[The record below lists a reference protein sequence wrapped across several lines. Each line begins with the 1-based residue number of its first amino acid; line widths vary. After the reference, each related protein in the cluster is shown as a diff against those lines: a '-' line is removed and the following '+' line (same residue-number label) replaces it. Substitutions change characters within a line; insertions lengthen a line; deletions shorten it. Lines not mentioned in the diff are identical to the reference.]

1 MQCQSCFQDWCLFEI
16 FFSGGLICLS
26 NNGIYTQHLIVMV
39 LAPSTLM
46 LVVGHLQTVGNGNI
60 ISMSAQKRSRA
71 SLRKEEYEAEDVDS
85 ETLEEGRK
93 KIKLLEASMTRIPGT
108 GGDDEADEPV
118 DDGIRTRSLR
128 NLPGRKFNGKN
139 NHPNPTEP
147 FRNGLVQKKLRSV
160 RRGHGGGGGSGG
172 LILADEG
179 DQCDD
184 GEVEVEVQKEV
195 QQGDSCTSTSAATT
209 SKDEDDQEEEAG
221 LEVDD
226 DDDDDIS
233 SPVEDDGNFLFE
245 KPSPVD
251 FSNAEEN
258 AGVVLPRGRMK
269 RTRSI
274 ADVSSPT
281 TPTPIFQPIPY
292 PLVTGRRGRG
302 AIVKPENMEDDRVLQ
317 LPTPPPPFA
326 IPVAA
331 GKGLRMRTMRKRKYP
346 QMLAFASGSFLE
358 VAREESASV
367 STEGSGRSRRRA
379 SVCVLFSHGLA
390 EDTIKK
396 QKKVCDWWRGVTNEF
411 IRCFYLCGFSL
422 INKIPVRYVA
432 LLWALPTPQ
441 AILTL

>member
-1 MQCQSCFQDWCLFEI
+1 
-16 FFSGGLICLS
+16 
-26 NNGIYTQHLIVMV
+26 
-39 LAPSTLM
+39 
-46 LVVGHLQTVGNGNI
+46 
-60 ISMSAQKRSRA
+60 
-71 SLRKEEYEAEDVDS
+71 
-85 ETLEEGRK
+85 
-93 KIKLLEASMTRIPGT
+93 
-108 GGDDEADEPV
+108 
-118 DDGIRTRSLR
+118 
-128 NLPGRKFNGKN
+128 
-139 NHPNPTEP
+139 
-147 FRNGLVQKKLRSV
+147 
-160 RRGHGGGGGSGG
+160 
-172 LILADEG
+172 
-179 DQCDD
+179 
-184 GEVEVEVQKEV
+184 
-195 QQGDSCTSTSAATT
+195 
-209 SKDEDDQEEEAG
+209 
-221 LEVDD
+221 
-226 DDDDDIS
+226 
-233 SPVEDDGNFLFE
+233 VEDDGNFLFE
-245 KPSPVD
+245 KPSPVVL
-251 FSNAEEN
+251 SNAEEN

-281 TPTPIFQPIPY
+281 TPTPIFQPIPF

-331 GKGLRMRTMRKRKYP
+331 GKGLRMRTMRKRKDP

-396 QKKVCDWWRGVTNEF
+396 QKKVCGLVVLMNLSGVF
-411 IRCFYLCGFSL
+411 ICEFSL

>member
-1 MQCQSCFQDWCLFEI
+1 
-16 FFSGGLICLS
+16 
-26 NNGIYTQHLIVMV
+26 
-39 LAPSTLM
+39 
-46 LVVGHLQTVGNGNI
+46 
-60 ISMSAQKRSRA
+60 MSAQKRSRA
-71 SLRKEEYEAEDVDS
+71 SSRKEEYEAEDVDS

-108 GGDDEADEPV
+108 GDGNEADQPV
-118 DDGIRTRSLR
+118 DDGLRTRSLR
-128 NLPGRKFNGKN
+128 NLPGRKLNGKN

-147 FRNGLVQKKLRSV
+147 FRNGLVQKKLRSA
-160 RRGHGGGGGSGG
+160 RRGHGGGGPGG
-172 LILADEG
+172 LIRADE
-179 DQCDD
+179 DNQCDD

-209 SKDEDDQEEEAG
+209 SKDEDDQEEDAG
-221 LEVDD
+221 LE
-226 DDDDDIS
+226 
-233 SPVEDDGNFLFE
+233 VEDDGNFLFE
-245 KPSPVD
+245 KPSPVVL
-251 FSNAEEN
+251 SNVEEN
-258 AGVVLPRGRMK
+258 AGVALPRGRMK

-281 TPTPIFQPIPY
+281 TPTPIFQPIPF

-331 GKGLRMRTMRKRKYP
+331 GKGLRMRTMRKRKDP
-346 QMLAFASGSFLE
+346 QMLTFASGSFLE

-411 IRCFYLCGFSL
+411 IRCFYL
-422 INKIPVRYVA
+422 
-432 LLWALPTPQ
+432 
-441 AILTL
+441 